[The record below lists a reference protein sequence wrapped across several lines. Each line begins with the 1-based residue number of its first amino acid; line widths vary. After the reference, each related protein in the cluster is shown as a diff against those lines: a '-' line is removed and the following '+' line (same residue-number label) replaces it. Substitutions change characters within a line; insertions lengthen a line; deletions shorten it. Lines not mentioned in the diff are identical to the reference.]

1 MSAEILV
8 HYLSQNRGLTMGMGL
23 YERLLIKNLL
33 EQNHSSLVADVMFDG
48 RRPKSENAGSCFPPN
63 IRTINFLGFSA
74 AHFASLPWPL
84 VKVLTSLLLP
94 SGAKQ
99 STLFHSLALSFP
111 TSSRLPQIYTIHDL
125 APTKFSDEG
134 ELPTWSK
141 VAANDA
147 QAIITP
153 SEFGK
158 AEIVRELGVA
168 PEKVH
173 VVLNGC
179 EHELFNTTVKP
190 LNHEEHTALG
200 LPAKFVFYAGGATR
214 RKNVIALLQAWGSIC
229 VDFPELHLVFCGP
242 QEQLRELVS
251 RSESPRL
258 VVLGYVERQ
267 LLPRIMKSATAVVCP
282 SIYEGFGLPPLEAMA
297 LGVPTIG
304 TRAGG
309 AVPEVMGDAGYLAE
323 DGSAEALATAL
334 RTVLFDLQLMDKLKD
349 LGPKRALQFSWTEHA
364 RQVLMI
370 YRNVLSLSK

>member
-1 MSAEILV
+1 
-8 HYLSQNRGLTMGMGL
+8 MGMGL
-23 YERLLIKNLL
+23 YERLLIKSLL
-33 EQNHSSLVADVMFDG
+33 EQNDSSLVADIMFDG
-48 RRPKSENAGSCFPPN
+48 RRPSSTNAGSCFPPS

-94 SGAKQ
+94 NGGKQ

-125 APTKFSDEG
+125 PPTKFSDEG
-134 ELPTWSK
+134 DLPNWSK
-141 VAANDA
+141 VAANEA

-158 AEIVRELGVA
+158 AEIVRELGIA

-179 EHELFNTTVKP
+179 EHDLFNAAVRP
-190 LNHEEHTALG
+190 LNHEELAARG
-200 LPAKFVFYAGGATR
+200 LPAQFIFYAGGATR
-214 RKNVIALLQAWGSIC
+214 RKNVVALLQAWRAIS
-229 VDFPELHLVFCGP
+229 VDFPELHLVLAGP
-242 QEQLRELVS
+242 QERLRELVS
-251 RSESPRL
+251 RSESPRV
-258 VVLGYVERQ
+258 VVLGYVEHQ
-267 LLPRIMKSATAVVCP
+267 VMPRVMKAATAVVCP

-309 AVPEVMGDAGYLAE
+309 AVPEVMGDAGFLAE

-334 RTVLFDLQLMDKLKD
+334 RTVLLDLQLMDKLKD